1 MSTVAARTDAAASR
15 SRPDRRSSAALGIA
29 GAVILGGI
37 VLLSILAPWI
47 SPFDPSAQDLGA
59 PLQPPLTGGH
69 LLGTDGLGRDILS
82 RALWGGRVSL
92 IIAVITAVASTAI
105 GVLIGL
111 LSGYASGWL
120 DQVLGRLADIQ
131 LSIPA
136 MLLAI
141 LVLAFIGNS
150 IPVLILVLIL
160 AAWPGS
166 FRIARSY
173 ALGTRSAGYVEATQ
187 LAGGRAPRVILRHL
201 LPGMLPIVLVNLTL
215 GISTSVLV
223 VASLGFLGLG
233 VPPPT
238 PDWGAMV
245 AAGQTQLAGAWWL
258 SIVPGVFLFLTLI
271 GSQLLGDWF
280 AERYSLRALDRRG
293 IA

>member
-1 MSTVAARTDAAASR
+1 MTAVDLAAPALPIR
-15 SRPDRRSSAALGIA
+15 SDGKPSAALGIT
-29 GAVILGGI
+29 GGVILGLI
-37 VLLSILAPWI
+37 VLVSLLAPWI
-47 SPFDPSAQDLGA
+47 APYDPAQQDLLNPLA
-59 PLQPPLTGGH
+59 PPGTDGH
-69 LLGTDGLGRDILS
+69 LLGTDGIGRDVLS

-92 IIAVITAVASTAI
+92 VIALVSSVVSTLI
-105 GVLIGL
+105 GILIGL
-111 LSGYASGWL
+111 LSGYAGRWL
-120 DQVLGRLADIQ
+120 DQILGRLADIQ
-131 LSIPA
+131 LSIPT

-141 LVLAFIGNS
+141 LAVAFVGPSVPVIVGVLVLAS
-150 IPVLILVLIL
+150 
-160 AAWPGS
+160 WPGS
-166 FRIARSY
+166 FRIARAY

-187 LAGGRAPRVILRHL
+187 LAGGSGFRIVLTHL

-215 GISTSVLV
+215 GITTSVLV

-258 SIVPGVFLFLTLI
+258 SIVPGAFLFLTLI

-280 AERYSLRALDRRG
+280 AERSSLRSLGSKGPAS
-293 IA
+293 